1 MNDTGG
7 RRTLVLMR
15 HSKAEQTAAD
25 GGGDNSRRLSDR
37 GRADAAAAGRFLA
50 ELGLVPDH
58 ALISSSTRTQ
68 ETWQEVREASGSQA
82 VEEVTAALYGAS
94 VDRVVETIRL
104 VDPEAEVVIVVGHNP
119 ETEILAAQLSDGA
132 GSDDTELSLREG
144 FPTSALAVYDVPVSW
159 SDIDTGMLTVQRVHV
174 ARG

>member
-15 HSKAEQTAAD
+15 HSKAEQTADD
-25 GGGDNSRRLSDR
+25 GGGDSSRRLSDR

-50 ELGLVPDH
+50 EVGLVPDL
-58 ALISSSTRTQ
+58 ALISSSTRTR
-68 ETWQEVREASGSQA
+68 ETWQEVREASGSEA

-94 VDRVVETIRL
+94 VDRVIETIRL

-119 ETEILAAQLSDGA
+119 EAEVLGAQLSDGA
-132 GSDDTELSLREG
+132 GSDDAELSLREG
-144 FPTSALAVYDVPVSW
+144 FPTSALAVYDVPVPW
-159 SDIDTGMLTVQRVHV
+159 SEIDTGMLTVQRVHV

>member
-15 HSKAEQTAAD
+15 HSKAEQSAGD
-25 GGGDNSRRLSDR
+25 GGGDSSRRLNDR

-50 ELGLVPDH
+50 EAGLVPDH

-68 ETWQEVREASGSQA
+68 ETWQEVREASGSEA

-94 VDRVVETIRL
+94 VDRVIETIRL
-104 VDPEAEVVIVVGHNP
+104 VEPEAEVVIVVGHNP
-119 ETEILAAQLSDGA
+119 ETEVLGAQLSDGA
-132 GSDDTELSLREG
+132 GSDDAELSLREG
-144 FPTSALAVYDVPVSW
+144 FPTSALAVYDVPVPW
-159 SDIDTGMLTVQRVHV
+159 SEVDTGMLTVQRVHV